1 MTVGC
6 ENGRKRRAALTS
18 VKASGD
24 FEAVSQ
30 LGVTEGAANPGHLFR
45 LAPRK
50 PCGFLRIKP
59 KNLITG
65 LSRVKT
71 RPVFEYTS

>member
-1 MTVGC
+1 MTSGC
-6 ENGRKRRAALTS
+6 ENGRKRREALTS

-24 FEAVSQ
+24 FEAV
-30 LGVTEGAANPGHLFR
+30 LHPEVTEGAANPGQLFR

-50 PCGFLRIKP
+50 PGGFLRIKP

-65 LSRVKT
+65 FSRVKT
-71 RPVFEYTS
+71 RPLYEYTS